1 MKKSI
6 VIDKYQINFTCQYGY
21 YPNSISIENGCRIS
35 YFNVVK
41 IDEYKKAKNYYTY
54 PIVKN
59 YSIEYVDGYLRPPKY
74 IAKKAIA
81 GYLARYK
88 KAINE

>member
-59 YSIEYVDGYLRPPKY
+59 YSIEYVKLRDIEAFKN
-74 IAKKAIA
+74 
-81 GYLARYK
+81 
-88 KAINE
+88 INSNQGL